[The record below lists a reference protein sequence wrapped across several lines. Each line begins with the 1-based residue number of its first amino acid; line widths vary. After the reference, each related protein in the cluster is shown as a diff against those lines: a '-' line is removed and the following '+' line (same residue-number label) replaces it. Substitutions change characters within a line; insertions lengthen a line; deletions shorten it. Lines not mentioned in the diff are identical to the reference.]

1 MTPIFRTPLEVL
13 DLWLAALRSGEYTQ
27 TVGKLRRTHT
37 GYEGFCCLGVLCDLA
52 RKDGGEDWKDEKY
65 CPGQWYYKNRGGRLP
80 GPIASYISLTSDD
93 RGLLIRFNDADR
105 KTFSQI
111 ADYIEKNFRPRLV
124 TPE

>member
-13 DLWLAALRSGEYTQ
+13 DLWIAALRSGEYTQ
-27 TVGKLRRTHT
+27 TVGKLKRSAPAP
-37 GYEGFCCLGVLCDLA
+37 EGFCCLGVLCDLA
-52 RKDGGEDWKDEKY
+52 RKDGGEDWEEDECY
-65 CPGQWYYKNRGGRLP
+65 PGQWYYKRRSARGGR
-80 GPIASYISLTSDD
+80 PIASYISLTAED
-93 RGLLIRFNDADR
+93 RSLLIRFNDSDR